1 MKMINRFL
9 GLDLPFALVPYLTTI
24 HLQFLFHPGRGRCLT
39 LAQPSATDLARL
51 RIAVFAE
58 RLSPSR
64 TKSRLSLPLSFC
76 EFLHLFSP
84 SIYFASY
91 EILILSR
98 FTQYFCTSTCVIK
111 RLLFFLEFFFPS
123 SYATKYN
130 KKIIRFCNRISAIF
144 APQTVI
150 SIANWRGN
158 ILIFPYVRTRS
169 GSGII
174 INYETFPRD
183 G

>member
-64 TKSRLSLPLSFC
+64 TKSRLPLSFC
-76 EFLHLFSP
+76 EFLHLFSS

-123 SYATKYN
+123 SYVTKYN

-158 ILIFPYVRTRS
+158 ILIFPRTYVR
-169 GSGII
+169 GVGLA
-174 INYETFPRD
+174 
-183 G
+183 